1 MNQMMKN
8 PAVLAVIAV
17 TVAVIVYML
26 FFYKKDEKFIH
37 STPVHSST
45 TRLHVEPVPVVE
57 EKAIV
62 KKVNKSLKTK
72 HEMKPTNLLPNQ
84 SQKSDFEFAPKD
96 LREMNFMD
104 TKDRIGID
112 TVSNTLKNANY
123 SIRPDPQIVKTSVSP
138 WMNSEIDADPMRN
151 SRSLL

>member
-1 MNQMMKN
+1 MMKN